1 MVSKLLSE
9 ETSSKGTV
17 QTETGSIL
25 NSSDIAEQTTES
37 TEYSSETVASPSD
50 SVDETSMSEKEQ
62 VTKKDEPSV
71 ANRTDQ

>member
-1 MVSKLLSE
+1 MKKRKVLWLWCLTVILCFPLVGFKTFSE

-37 TEYSSETVASPSD
+37 TEYSSETVPLRLILL
-50 SVDETSMSEKEQ
+50 MRHQ
-62 VTKKDEPSV
+62 
-71 ANRTDQ
+71 